1 MRNKQV
7 EKENLRQMIDGEL
20 NRISITDDKEEIIKM
35 LGYLIRNINKYA
47 DMSYDRINEQNI
59 RQEELKLW

>member
-7 EKENLRQMIDGEL
+7 EKENLRRMIDGEL

-59 RQEELKLW
+59 RQEGLKL

>member
-1 MRNKQV
+1 MRNKQF
-7 EKENLRQMIDGEL
+7 EKENLRRMIDGEL

-59 RQEELKLW
+59 RQEGLKL

>member
-7 EKENLRQMIDGEL
+7 EKENLRRMIDGEL
-20 NRISITDDKEEIIKM
+20 NRISITYDKEEIIKM

-59 RQEELKLW
+59 RKEGLKL